1 MREGSVGAGVK
12 EDLNGG
18 PVGHPEK
25 RVSLSKGKTTVLMLG
40 NPNVG
45 KSALFNRMTGANAV
59 VSNYPGTTVD
69 FTRGTFIESGHT
81 YTIIDVP
88 GTYSLE
94 PRDAAEEVAV
104 RMLRDYPD
112 ATVMIVLDATKTD
125 RGLYIALEVMERGV
139 PCIVAVN
146 MMDAA
151 HDKKITIDIAA
162 LQHLL
167 GVPVVSTTATSGEG
181 VRHLAEQIRKAQVAD
196 IDGIARRLRGEEP
209 QGDPLRACGGCGGC
223 GGC

>member
-1 MREGSVGAGVK
+1 MTSQRDDTPEVGTV
-12 EDLNGG
+12 
-18 PVGHPEK
+18 
-25 RVSLSKGKTTVLMLG
+25 VLMLG

-45 KSALFNRMTGANAV
+45 KSALFNRMTGANAI

-69 FTRGTFIESGHT
+69 FTSGTFIEGGHT

-104 RMLRDYPD
+104 RMLRDYQD

-125 RGLYIALEVMERGV
+125 RGLYIALEVMERGM

-151 HDKKITIDIAA
+151 HEKKITVDIPG
-162 LQHLL
+162 LQRIL

-181 VRHLAEQIRKAQVAD
+181 VRDLAEMLRKAKVAD
-196 IDGIARRLRGEEP
+196 IGAIAQRLRGEEP
-209 QGDPLRACGGCGGC
+209 EHESVRSCGGCGGC

>member
-1 MREGSVGAGVK
+1 MTGGAHKSPDAGTV
-12 EDLNGG
+12 
-18 PVGHPEK
+18 
-25 RVSLSKGKTTVLMLG
+25 VLMIG

-69 FTRGTFIESGHT
+69 FTSGTFIEGGHT

-104 RMLRDYPD
+104 KMLRDYPD

-125 RGLYIALEVMERGV
+125 RGLYVALEVMERGV

-151 HDKKITIDIAA
+151 HEKKISVDIAG
-162 LQHLL
+162 LQRIL
-167 GVPVVSTTATSGEG
+167 GVPVVSTTAISGEG
-181 VRHLAEQIRKAQVAD
+181 VRDLAEMLRKAKVAD
-196 IDGIARRLRGEEP
+196 IGAIAQRLRGEEP
-209 QGDPLRACGGCGGC
+209 EHESVRTCGGCGGC

>member
-1 MREGSVGAGVK
+1 MTEERVNSPEG
-12 EDLNGG
+12 E
-18 PVGHPEK
+18 
-25 RVSLSKGKTTVLMLG
+25 TTVLMLG

-69 FTRGTFIESGHT
+69 FTSGTLIESGHT
-81 YTIIDVP
+81 YTTIEVP

-104 RMLRDYPD
+104 KMLRDYPD

-125 RGLYIALEVMERGV
+125 RGLYIALEVMERGM

-151 HDKKITIDIAA
+151 HEKKITVDIAG
-162 LQHLL
+162 LQRIL

-181 VRHLAEQIRKAQVAD
+181 VRDLAEMLRKAKVAD
-196 IDGIARRLRGEEP
+196 IGAIAQRLHGEEP
-209 QGDPLRACGGCGGC
+209 ERDAVRGCGGC

>member
-1 MREGSVGAGVK
+1 MTGRTDRSPEAGTV
-12 EDLNGG
+12 
-18 PVGHPEK
+18 
-25 RVSLSKGKTTVLMLG
+25 VLMIG

-69 FTRGTFIESGHT
+69 FTSGTFIEGGHT

-104 RMLRDYPD
+104 RMLRDYPE

-125 RGLYIALEVMERGV
+125 RGLYVALEVMERGM

-151 HDKKITIDIAA
+151 HEKKITVDIAG
-162 LQHLL
+162 LQRIL

-181 VRHLAEQIRKAQVAD
+181 VRDLAEMLRKAQVAD
-196 IDGIARRLRGEEP
+196 IGAIAQRLRGEEP
-209 QGDPLRACGGCGGC
+209 EHESVRTCGGCGGC

>member
-1 MREGSVGAGVK
+1 MTERRVDERMGERASFP
-12 EDLNGG
+12 GG
-18 PVGHPEK
+18 G
-25 RVSLSKGKTTVLMLG
+25 TTVLMLG

-69 FTRGTFIESGHT
+69 FTSGTFIEGGHT

-104 RMLRDYPD
+104 RMLRDYPE

-125 RGLYIALEVMERGV
+125 RGLYVALEVMERGM

-151 HDKKITIDIAA
+151 HEKKITVDIAA

-181 VRHLAEQIRKAQVAD
+181 VRTLAEQLRKAQVAD
-196 IDGIARRLRGEEP
+196 LGAIAQRLRGEESKTE
-209 QGDPLRACGGCGGC
+209 PLSACGGCGGC
-223 GGC
+223 GGR

>member
-1 MREGSVGAGVK
+1 MTDGREGSPDAGTV
-12 EDLNGG
+12 
-18 PVGHPEK
+18 
-25 RVSLSKGKTTVLMLG
+25 VLMLG

-45 KSALFNRMTGANAV
+45 KSALFNRMTGANAI

-69 FTRGTFIESGHT
+69 FTSGTLIEGGHT

-104 RMLRDYPD
+104 KMLRDYPD

-125 RGLYIALEVMERGV
+125 RGLYIALEVMERGM

-151 HDKKITIDIAA
+151 HEKKITVDIPG
-162 LQHLL
+162 LQRIL

-181 VRHLAEQIRKAQVAD
+181 VRDLAEMLRKAQVAD
-196 IDGIARRLRGEEP
+196 IGAIAERLRGGEP
-209 QGDPLRACGGCGGC
+209 ERDPIRGCGGCGGC

>member
-1 MREGSVGAGVK
+1 MTSQRDDTPEVGTV
-12 EDLNGG
+12 
-18 PVGHPEK
+18 
-25 RVSLSKGKTTVLMLG
+25 VLMLG

-45 KSALFNRMTGANAV
+45 KSALFNRMTGANAI

-69 FTRGTFIESGHT
+69 FTSGTFIEGGRT

-125 RGLYIALEVMERGV
+125 RGLYIALEVMERGM

-151 HDKKITIDIAA
+151 HEKKITVDIPN
-162 LQHLL
+162 LQRIL

-181 VRHLAEQIRKAQVAD
+181 VRDLAEMLRKAKVAD
-196 IDGIARRLRGEEP
+196 IGAIAQRLQGKEP
-209 QGDPLRACGGCGGC
+209 ERESVRSCGGCGGS
-223 GGC
+223 

>member
-1 MREGSVGAGVK
+1 MTEDNAKGSAV
-12 EDLNGG
+12 L
-18 PVGHPEK
+18 PEK
-25 RVSLSKGKTTVLMLG
+25 GTTVLMLG

-45 KSALFNRMTGANAV
+45 KSALFNRMTGANAI

-69 FTRGTFIESGHT
+69 FTSGTFIEGGHT

-104 RMLRDYPD
+104 RMLRDSPD

-125 RGLYIALEVMERGV
+125 RGLYVALEVMESGM

-151 HDKKITIDIAA
+151 HEKKITVDIAE
-162 LQHLL
+162 LQRIL

-181 VRHLAEQIRKAQVAD
+181 VRDLAEMLRKAKVAD
-196 IDGIARRLRGEEP
+196 IGGIAQRLRGEDQE
-209 QGDPLRACGGCGGC
+209 RESVRGCGGC

>member
-1 MREGSVGAGVK
+1 MRGGNVGAGAK
-12 EDLNGG
+12 EDLNEG
-18 PVGHPEK
+18 PVGRHPEK
-25 RVSLSKGKTTVLMLG
+25 IVSPSKGKTTVLMLG

-69 FTRGTFIESGHT
+69 FTRGTFIEGGHT

-151 HDKKITIDIAA
+151 HEKKITVDIAA
-162 LQHLL
+162 LQRLL

-181 VRHLAEQIRKAQVAD
+181 VRNLAEQIRKAQVAD
-196 IDGIARRLRGEEP
+196 IDGIARRLRGDEP
-209 QGDPLRACGGCGGC
+209 QGEPLRACGGCGGC
-223 GGC
+223 

>member
-1 MREGSVGAGVK
+1 MTGREADAIV
-12 EDLNGG
+12 DLPKGG
-18 PVGHPEK
+18 
-25 RVSLSKGKTTVLMLG
+25 TIVLMLG

-45 KSALFNRMTGANAV
+45 KSALFNRITGANAV

-69 FTRGTFIESGHT
+69 FTSGTFIEGGRT

-125 RGLYIALEVMERGV
+125 RGLYIALEVMERGM

-151 HDKKITIDIAA
+151 HEKKITIDIAA
-162 LQHLL
+162 LQRIL
-167 GVPVVSTTATSGEG
+167 GVPVVATTATSGEG
-181 VRHLAEQIRKAQVAD
+181 VRDLAEMLRKAKIAD
-196 IDGIARRLRGEEP
+196 ISAIAQRMRGEEP
-209 QGDPLRACGGCGGC
+209 EREYVRTCGGCGGC
-223 GGC
+223 

>member
-1 MREGSVGAGVK
+1 MTAGA
-12 EDLNGG
+12 DAG
-18 PVGHPEK
+18 PDAGTV
-25 RVSLSKGKTTVLMLG
+25 VLMIG

-69 FTRGTFIESGHT
+69 FTSGTFIEGGRS

-104 RMLRDYPD
+104 KMLRDYPD

-125 RGLYIALEVMERGV
+125 RGLYVALEVMERGM

-146 MMDAA
+146 MMDSA
-151 HDKKITIDIAA
+151 HEKKITVDIPG
-162 LQHLL
+162 LQRIL
-167 GVPVVSTTATSGEG
+167 GVPVVSTTAISGEG
-181 VRHLAEQIRKAQVAD
+181 VRDLAEMLRKAQVAD
-196 IDGIARRLRGEEP
+196 IGAIAQRLQGEKPEGEP
-209 QGDPLRACGGCGGC
+209 VRTCGGCGGC

>member
-1 MREGSVGAGVK
+1 MTERRVDENMGERASFPEGG
-12 EDLNGG
+12 
-18 PVGHPEK
+18 
-25 RVSLSKGKTTVLMLG
+25 TTVLMLG

-69 FTRGTFIESGHT
+69 FTRGTFIEGGHT

-104 RMLRDYPD
+104 RMLRDHPE

-125 RGLYIALEVMERGV
+125 RGLYVALEVMERGM

-151 HDKKITIDIAA
+151 HEKKITVDIAA
-162 LQHLL
+162 LQRLL

-181 VRHLAEQIRKAQVAD
+181 VRTLAEQLRKAQVAD
-196 IDGIARRLRGEEP
+196 LGGIAQRLRGEEP
-209 QGDPLRACGGCGGC
+209 QDESSRTCGGCGGC

>member
-1 MREGSVGAGVK
+1 MT
-12 EDLNGG
+12 GG
-18 PVGHPEK
+18 KTEMAVLVPE
-25 RVSLSKGKTTVLMLG
+25 RGTTVLMIG

-45 KSALFNRMTGANAV
+45 KSALFNRITGANAI

-69 FTRGTFIESGHT
+69 FTSGTFIGGGRT

-88 GTYSLE
+88 GTYSLD

-112 ATVMIVLDATKTD
+112 AVVMIVLDATKTD
-125 RGLYIALEVMERGV
+125 RGLYVALEVMERGM

-151 HDKKITIDIAA
+151 HEKKISLDIAA
-162 LQHLL
+162 LQRIL
-167 GVPVVSTTATSGEG
+167 GVPVVATTATSGEG
-181 VRHLAEQIRKAQVAD
+181 VRDLADMLRKAKVAD
-196 IDGIARRLRGEEP
+196 IGAIAQRRRGEEP
-209 QGDPLRACGGCGGC
+209 EREPAFTCGGCGGC
-223 GGC
+223 GGR

>member
-1 MREGSVGAGVK
+1 MT
-12 EDLNGG
+12 GG
-18 PVGHPEK
+18 KTEMAVLVPE
-25 RVSLSKGKTTVLMLG
+25 RGTTVLMIG

-45 KSALFNRMTGANAV
+45 KSALFNRITGANAI

-69 FTRGTFIESGHT
+69 FTSGTFIGGGRT

-88 GTYSLE
+88 GTYSLD

-112 ATVMIVLDATKTD
+112 AVVMIVLDATKTD
-125 RGLYIALEVMERGV
+125 RGLYVALEVMERGM

-151 HDKKITIDIAA
+151 HEKKISLDIAA
-162 LQHLL
+162 LQRIL
-167 GVPVVSTTATSGEG
+167 GVPVVATTATSGEG
-181 VRHLAEQIRKAQVAD
+181 VRDLADMLRKAKVAD
-196 IDGIARRLRGEEP
+196 IGAIAQRMRGEEP
-209 QGDPLRACGGCGGC
+209 EREPAFTCGGCGGC
-223 GGC
+223 GGR

>member
-1 MREGSVGAGVK
+1 MT
-12 EDLNGG
+12 GG
-18 PVGHPEK
+18 KTEMAVLVPE
-25 RVSLSKGKTTVLMLG
+25 RGTTVLMIG

-45 KSALFNRMTGANAV
+45 KSALFNRITGANAI

-69 FTRGTFIESGHT
+69 FTSGTFIGGGRT

-88 GTYSLE
+88 GTYSLD

-112 ATVMIVLDATKTD
+112 AVVMIVLDATKTD
-125 RGLYIALEVMERGV
+125 RGLYIALEVMERGM

-151 HDKKITIDIAA
+151 HEKKISIDIAA
-162 LQHLL
+162 LQRIL
-167 GVPVVSTTATSGEG
+167 GVPVVATTAISGEG
-181 VRHLAEQIRKAQVAD
+181 VRDLADMLRKAKIAD
-196 IDGIARRLRGEEP
+196 IGAIAQRMRGEEP
-209 QGDPLRACGGCGGC
+209 EREPAFTCGGCGGC

>member
-1 MREGSVGAGVK
+1 MADSTK
-12 EDLNGG
+12 N
-18 PVGHPEK
+18 K
-25 RVSLSKGKTTVLMLG
+25 ITVLMVG

-45 KSALFNRMTGANAV
+45 KSALFNRMTGSNAV

-69 FTRGTFIESGHT
+69 FTKGTLIEGRQE
-81 YTIIDVP
+81 YEIIDVP

-104 RMLRDYPD
+104 RMLRDCPD
-112 ATVMIVLDATKTD
+112 AIVMIVFDATKID
-125 RGLYIALEVMERGV
+125 RGLYIALEVMERGM

-151 HDKKITIDIAA
+151 HDKKITVDTAG
-162 LQHLL
+162 LQRLL
-167 GVPVVSTTATSGEG
+167 GVPVVATTATSGEG
-181 VRHLAEQIRKAQVAD
+181 IRELAEQIRKAQVAD
-196 IDGIARRLRGEEP
+196 LDAILKRLNGENTAKK
-209 QGDPLRACGGCGGC
+209 QVSGCGGC

>member
-1 MREGSVGAGVK
+1 MTDRRKEGPDAGTV
-12 EDLNGG
+12 
-18 PVGHPEK
+18 
-25 RVSLSKGKTTVLMLG
+25 VLMLG

-69 FTRGTFIESGHT
+69 FTSGTFIEGGHT

-104 RMLRDYPD
+104 KMLRDYPD

-125 RGLYIALEVMERGV
+125 RGLYIALEVMERGM

-151 HDKKITIDIAA
+151 HEKKITVDIPG
-162 LQHLL
+162 LQRIL

-181 VRHLAEQIRKAQVAD
+181 VRDLAEMLRKAKVAD
-196 IDGIARRLRGEEP
+196 IGAIAQRLRGEEP
-209 QGDPLRACGGCGGC
+209 EPESVRGCGGCGGC

>member
-1 MREGSVGAGVK
+1 MTEEKAKGNT
-12 EDLNGG
+12 DL
-18 PVGHPEK
+18 PEK
-25 RVSLSKGKTTVLMLG
+25 GTTVLMLG

-45 KSALFNRMTGANAV
+45 KSALFNRMTGANAI

-69 FTRGTFIESGHT
+69 FTSGTFIEGGHT

-104 RMLRDYPD
+104 RMLRDSPD

-125 RGLYIALEVMERGV
+125 RGLYVAPEVMERGM

-151 HDKKITIDIAA
+151 HEKKITVDIAE
-162 LQHLL
+162 LQRIL

-181 VRHLAEQIRKAQVAD
+181 VRDLAEMLRKAKVAD
-196 IDGIARRLRGEEP
+196 IGAIAQRLRGEDQE
-209 QGDPLRACGGCGGC
+209 RESVHGCGGC

>member
-1 MREGSVGAGVK
+1 MTERRVDERMGERASFP
-12 EDLNGG
+12 GG
-18 PVGHPEK
+18 G
-25 RVSLSKGKTTVLMLG
+25 TTVLMLG

-69 FTRGTFIESGHT
+69 FTSGTFIEGGHT

-104 RMLRDYPD
+104 RMLRDYPE

-125 RGLYIALEVMERGV
+125 RGLYVALEVMERGM

-151 HDKKITIDIAA
+151 HEKKITVDIAA

-181 VRHLAEQIRKAQVAD
+181 VRTLAEQLRKAQVAD
-196 IDGIARRLRGEEP
+196 LGAIAQRLRGEEP
-209 QGDPLRACGGCGGC
+209 KTEPLSACGGCGGC
-223 GGC
+223 GGR

>member
-1 MREGSVGAGVK
+1 MTGSREESPEAG
-12 EDLNGG
+12 
-18 PVGHPEK
+18 
-25 RVSLSKGKTTVLMLG
+25 TTVLMIG

-69 FTRGTFIESGHT
+69 FTNGTFIGGGHT

-88 GTYSLE
+88 GTYSLD

-104 RMLRDYPD
+104 KMLRDYPD

-125 RGLYIALEVMERGV
+125 RGLYIALEVMERGM

-151 HDKKITIDIAA
+151 HEKKITVDIPN
-162 LQHLL
+162 LQRIL

-181 VRHLAEQIRKAQVAD
+181 VRDLAEMLRKAQVAD
-196 IDGIARRLRGEEP
+196 IGVIAQRLRGEEP
-209 QGDPLRACGGCGGC
+209 ERESVRCCGGCGGC

>member
-1 MREGSVGAGVK
+1 MV
-12 EDLNGG
+12 
-18 PVGHPEK
+18 
-25 RVSLSKGKTTVLMLG
+25 G

-45 KSALFNRMTGANAV
+45 KSALFNRLTGANAV

-69 FTRGTFIESGHT
+69 FTRGTLTTGRQEYEF
-81 YTIIDVP
+81 IDVP

-112 ATVMIVLDATKTD
+112 AVVMIVFDATKID
-125 RGLYIALEVMERGV
+125 RGLYIALEVMEQGMS
-139 PCIVAVN
+139 CIVAVN

-151 HDKKITIDIAA
+151 HDKKISVDTAD
-162 LQHLL
+162 LQKVL
-167 GVPVVSTTATSGEG
+167 GVPVVATSAISGEG
-181 VRHLAEQIRKAQVAD
+181 VRDLAGLIRKAQVAD
-196 IDGIARRLRGEEP
+196 LDGIVQRLNGEMPEKKP
-209 QGDPLRACGGCGGC
+209 VCGCGGCGGC